1 MPRFWLQIK
10 GLPGFSRPGG
20 SRGEE
25 LRPYVCARAP
35 RTAPNAGGADGNGE
49 KKARAAE
56 KNIDDA
62 ADCLQMLSSG
72 GTN

>member
-1 MPRFWLQIK
+1 MTK
-10 GLPGFSRPGG
+10 TASAA
-20 SRGEE
+20 SRGGAKKKGVVMKK
-25 LRPYVCARAP
+25 R
-35 RTAPNAGGADGNGE
+35 PNAGGADGNGE

>member
-1 MPRFWLQIK
+1 MKKR
-10 GLPGFSRPGG
+10 
-20 SRGEE
+20 
-25 LRPYVCARAP
+25 
-35 RTAPNAGGADGNGE
+35 PNAGGADGNGE